1 MLQAEQLVQEQVQLL
16 ELVLELQQELVQVE
30 QLELELEL
38 GQVQVQVQL
47 QAVELELVQQLV
59 QQMELELELPQL
71 QWLELGQQLLG
82 LETLHWL
89 EQAVLTH
96 WLGRSEETS
105 P

>member
-1 MLQAEQLVQEQVQLL
+1 MLQAEQLVQVQLL
-16 ELVLELQQELVQVE
+16 ELELELQQELVQVE

-38 GQVQVQVQL
+38 GQVQVQL

>member
-38 GQVQVQVQL
+38 GQVQVQL

-59 QQMELELELPQL
+59 QELELELPQL